1 MAFGIDDALLA
12 AMALSSAGN
21 LAGGAIAS
29 RGGDEI
35 RPEDLRIPFINPL
48 ADPLLSGLSG
58 EALLSLG
65 LDPSALYAQS
75 SPLQRTIAQINA
87 LPGVKT
93 QDKNL
98 AISAL
103 QQMGIGGSP
112 SGKAAKALANVA
124 AAGGLGEFGADA
136 GAVWRAEQQF
146 QTQQQSFQ
154 QQFGPLISG
163 IQGNRIST
171 LAGLAQSGATA
182 AQDIDA
188 LTAQF
193 APQIAQ
199 QFQDEADRIL
209 AEANVRGFNPSGAIG
224 RLRETQALTQQTQ
237 AISQALQLLGG
248 RQDVMTRALLPGT
261 QAAQAASG
269 LRVEGQ
275 RIQSNQGIS
284 AAGLAS
290 AQQEAN
296 QRLQAQQAGA
306 LGTGIAAGLGSVGD
320 ALLLWQIL
328 NNPGNQPATQPATG
342 GASDFGS
349 FFNLMNRNVFQGLI

>member
-1 MAFGIDDALLA
+1 MPLDPLTLALI
-12 AMALSSAGN
+12 SGGVSAGGN
-21 LAGGAIAS
+21 ILGGVLAS
-29 RGGDEI
+29 RDGDTI
-35 RPEDLRIPFINPL
+35 RPEDLRIPFVNPL

-58 EALLSLG
+58 EALIGLG
-65 LDPSALYAQS
+65 LDPGAVYAQG
-75 SPLQRTIAQINA
+75 SPLQRVIAQINA

-171 LAGLAQSGATA
+171 LAGLASSGATA

-199 QFQDEADRIL
+199 QFQDQADQIL
-209 AEANVRGFNPSGAIG
+209 AEANLRGFNPAGAIG

-237 AISQALQLLGG
+237 AISQALQLLSG
-248 RQDVMTRALLPGT
+248 RQSVMTGALLPGQEFAT
-261 QAAQAASG
+261 AASG
-269 LRVEGQ
+269 QRLEGN
-275 RIQSNQGIS
+275 RIRASQGAS
-284 AAGLAS
+284 AAQIAA
-290 AQQEAN
+290 AQFEAN
-296 QRLQAQQAGA
+296 ARLAAEQAGA
-306 LGTGIAAGLGSVGD
+306 LGTGIAAGIGGIGEALTLAELLRQNQEQNRTRD
-320 ALLLWQIL
+320 ALLTWQLL
-328 NNPGNQPATQPATG
+328 NRLPQPGLSPG
-342 GASDFGS
+342 
-349 FFNLMNRNVFQGLI
+349 